1 VITKGKVIEIIFSG
15 FLYSKIRRLHCSK
28 TIPEETFKVSTSIA
42 EVEKSDDLP
51 FIDEN
56 EAELDAAIEAAAP
69 ELDHQVHVTKIQVR

>member
-1 VITKGKVIEIIFSG
+1 MLSG
-15 FLYSKIRRLHCSK
+15 FLYNKTRGWHYSK
-28 TIPEETFKVSTSIA
+28 TIPEETFKVSTSTA
-42 EVEKSDDLP
+42 DVEKSDDLP